1 MAMIVLPMGRAAVS
15 AAPPGTV
22 YLLTVV
28 VCGYMP
34 MPNPFAPLEKLM
46 TCVVLPSPAPFS
58 AGAGA
63 GAGTGA
69 AASVGVCDDGMAAAS
84 SRVLKP
90 KTHGLPVFLTRPRT
104 FFHVI
109 SGPSS
114 SP

>member
-63 GAGTGA
+63 GTGA

-84 SRVLKP
+84 SRVKP
-90 KTHGLPVFLTRPRT
+90 KTHGLLVFLTRPRT